1 MSCTILAIC
10 WFAHMPVCAVVRAR
24 KYGSAGVADA
34 TAVAGPLHA
43 CLAATQAVL
52 SVASREKMDQY
63 SHLQHMFDRMHA
75 DYIARVSV

>member
-1 MSCTILAIC
+1 
-10 WFAHMPVCAVVRAR
+10 MPVYAVARAR

-34 TAVAGPLHA
+34 TLTAVAGPLHA

-52 SVASREKMDQY
+52 SVASREKVDQY